1 MPTTPRSST
10 SRAPASASRVPRA
23 STAAPKSAP
32 ARRARAKPAADDEAA
47 PLARYKAK
55 RDFTITSEPGP
66 VAVRPGK
73 QLSFV
78 IQKHDA
84 TRLHYDFRLELDG
97 VLLSWAV
104 PKGPSF
110 DPKEKRLA
118 VHVEDHPVAYGSFEG
133 TIPPGQYGAGNVLVW
148 DRGTWEPVGDARAG
162 MKAGKLV
169 FRLHGQKLAGLW
181 ELVRI
186 AKPSERQE
194 PWLLFKKHDEW
205 ERPHAD
211 YDVVNALPDSVIAK
225 PLEPLDGAPAKP
237 TPRASR
243 AAAGALEAGEASAV
257 AATAQAPAKAPAKA
271 PRKAAT
277 KAPTKAVAKAPA
289 KAPAKRRST
298 KASASAFDASAL
310 EGARRA
316 ALPETL
322 SPQLATLAKSAPT
335 HGDWLYEIKFDGYRL
350 MTRIADGR
358 ASIITR
364 GGHDWTDKL
373 QPLADELAQLGID
386 NAWLDGEAV
395 VLDANGLPHFNLLQ
409 NALDARRSGTIVY
422 YVFDAPFIDGIDLRE
437 VPLHARRALL
447 KQVIESHDGDRVRF
461 SDDFPADAAQ
471 VLETACSLQ
480 LEGVIAKRRDGLYTS
495 SRSTDWLKLK
505 CQARQEFVIGGFSDR
520 SDNARAVGALM
531 LGVYDDRGVLQ
542 YAGRVGTGWSSADAV
557 DLRKKLATRIIDK
570 SPFPPGTSRSTRW
583 LAKPAAQDHW
593 VRPELVAEVT
603 FAEWT
608 PDGSVRH
615 ASFQGLRE
623 DKAPE
628 SVVRERAK
636 APPTTEKAVTARKQT
651 LAQQMTASPAPA
663 PAPAPKPKPAPAA
676 AAAAA
681 AALAKKAGTA
691 EVEGVRIS
699 HPERVIDA
707 ASGHTKLDLC
717 RYYASIAEFMVPHM
731 KSRPASLVRAP
742 EGVGG
747 ELFFQK
753 HADVRTM
760 PGVKDLPGLWADHGS
775 LLEVPSAK
783 ALVAAAQ
790 MNVIEFHTWNSV
802 KQKVDKPDRMIFDLD
817 PGEGV
822 PFDQVREGAQ
832 LMKALLDELG
842 LQSWL
847 KTSGGKGLH
856 VVVPMS
862 PRLDYDTVKSFSQ
875 RIVQHMAATIPQ
887 RFVAKSGPTNRVGK
901 IFVDYLRNGF
911 NATTAAAFSARA
923 RPGLGVSIPIAWD
936 ELSEISSG
944 AHWTISDAR
953 DRMSFQKVDP
963 WADYWKCRQ
972 TLTAAMKTLT
982 EQAGE

>member
-1 MPTTPRSST
+1 MATVPRSST
-10 SRAPASASRVPRA
+10 SH
-23 STAAPKSAP
+23 
-32 ARRARAKPAADDEAA
+32 A
-47 PLARYKAK
+47 PLARYKAR

-66 VAVRPGK
+66 VRVAAGK

-110 DPKEKRLA
+110 DPKERRLA
-118 VHVEDHPVAYGSFEG
+118 VHVEDHPVAYASFEG
-133 TIPPGQYGAGNVLVW
+133 TIPKGQYGSGTVIVW
-148 DRGTWEPVGDARAG
+148 DNGTWEPVGDPRAG
-162 MKAGKLV
+162 LQAGKLV
-169 FRLHGQKLAGLW
+169 FRLHGKKLAGLW
-181 ELVRI
+181 ELVKI
-186 AKPSERQE
+186 AKPGERQE

-211 YDVVNALPDSVIAK
+211 YDVVVALPDSVVAHPRK
-225 PLEPLDGAPAKP
+225 PLDGGPVASIR
-237 TPRASR
+237 RAGKT
-243 AAAGALEAGEASAV
+243 AAATLEAGEASAV
-257 AATAQAPAKAPAKA
+257 AATNADAKAR
-271 PRKAAT
+271 PRKAA
-277 KAPTKAVAKAPA
+277 KAPV
-289 KAPAKRRST
+289 
-298 KASASAFDASAL
+298 FDAASL
-310 EGARRA
+310 DGAKKA

-335 HGDWLYEIKFDGYRL
+335 HGEWLYEIKFDGYRL
-350 MTRIADGR
+350 MTRIARGK
-358 ASIITR
+358 ATIITR
-364 GGHDWTDKL
+364 GGHEWTHKM
-373 QPLADELAQLGID
+373 QPLADELATLGI
-386 NAWLDGEAV
+386 ASGWLDGEAV

-409 NALDARRSGTIVY
+409 NALDSKRGGEAIVY
-422 YVFDAPFIDGIDLRE
+422 YVFDAPFLNGVDLRG

-447 KQVIESHDGDRVRF
+447 KQVIEAHAGARVRF

-471 VLETACSLQ
+471 VLETACSLH

-520 SDNARAVGALM
+520 SDNAKAVGALM
-531 LGVYDDRGVLQ
+531 LGYHDDGGVLQ
-542 YAGRVGTGWSSADAV
+542 YAGRVGTGWSSEDAV
-557 DLRKKLATRIIDK
+557 ELRSKLAKLASTT
-570 SPFPPGTSRSTRW
+570 SPFPPGTTRSTRW
-583 LAKPAAQDHW
+583 MTRPAAADHW
-593 VRPELVAEVT
+593 VKPRLVAEIA

-615 ASFQGLRE
+615 ASYQGLRE
-623 DKAPE
+623 DKEAK

-636 APPTTEKAVTARKQT
+636 SPPTSEKAVTARKKT
-651 LAQQMTASPAPA
+651 LVEAMSH
-663 PAPAPKPKPAPAA
+663 PAPAA
-676 AAAAA
+676 KTATRPS
-681 AALAKKAGTA
+681 KPGTA
-691 EVEGVRIS
+691 EVEGVRIT

-707 ASGHTKLDLC
+707 STGHTKLDLA
-717 RYYASIAEFMVPHM
+717 RYYASIAEFMLPHL

-760 PGVKDLPGLWADHGS
+760 PGVKDLPDLWEGHGA

-783 ALVAAAQ
+783 AIVAAAQ
-790 MNVIEFHTWNSV
+790 MNVVEFHTWNSV

-822 PFDQVREGAQ
+822 AFAQVREGAQ
-832 LMKALLDELG
+832 LMRALLDELG

-862 PRLDYDTVKSFSQ
+862 ARLDYDTVKAFSQ
-875 RIVQHMAATIPQ
+875 RIVQHLAQTIPQ
-887 RFVAKSGPTNRVGK
+887 RFVAKSGPANRVGK

-923 RPGLGVSIPIAWD
+923 RPGLGVSMPVAWD
-936 ELSEISSG
+936 ELPEIRSG

-953 DRMSFQKVDP
+953 DRLSFQKADP
-963 WADYWKCRQ
+963 WADYWRCKQ
-972 TLTAAMKTLT
+972 TMTAAMKALDTD
-982 EQAGE
+982 A

>member
-1 MPTTPRSST
+1 MATAPRSSST
-10 SRAPASASRVPRA
+10 SRAPARAPRVTP
-23 STAAPKSAP
+23 AP
-32 ARRARAKPAADDEAA
+32 AKRARAEPVADDGK
-47 PLARYKAK
+47 PLARYQAK

-66 VAVRPGK
+66 ERAAAGK

-110 DPKEKRLA
+110 DPKERRLA

-133 TIPPGQYGAGNVLVW
+133 TIPKGQYGAGTVIVW
-148 DRGTWEPVGDARAG
+148 DNGTWEPVGDPRAG
-162 MKAGKLV
+162 MRAGKLV
-169 FRLHGQKLAGLW
+169 FRLHGKKLAGLW
-181 ELVRI
+181 ELVKI
-186 AKPSERQE
+186 AKPGERQE

-205 ERPHAD
+205 ERPHAA
-211 YDVVNALPDSVIAK
+211 YDVVAALPDSVVAH
-225 PLEPLDGAPAKP
+225 PLAPLDGGPVAAIR
-237 TPRASR
+237 RAGKI
-243 AAAGALEAGEASAV
+243 AAATLEAGEASAV
-257 AATAQAPAKAPAKA
+257 AATDADSKAM
-271 PRKAAT
+271 PRKR
-277 KAPTKAVAKAPA
+277 AKTSP
-289 KAPAKRRST
+289 
-298 KASASAFDASAL
+298 ASASTLDAASL
-310 EGARRA
+310 DGAKKA

-350 MTRIADGR
+350 LTRIAKGK
-358 ASIITR
+358 ATIVTR
-364 GGHDWTDKL
+364 GGHDWTHKMP
-373 QPLADELAQLGID
+373 PLADELATLGI
-386 NAWLDGEAV
+386 ASGWLDGEAV
-395 VLDANGLPHFNLLQ
+395 VLDADGLPHFNLLQ
-409 NALDARRSGTIVY
+409 NALDSKRGGEAIVY
-422 YVFDAPFIDGIDLRE
+422 YVFDAAFLNGYDLRG

-447 KQVIESHDGDRVRF
+447 KQAVEAHAGDRVRF
-461 SDDFPADAAQ
+461 SDDFPANAAQ
-471 VLETACSLQ
+471 VLETACSLH

-520 SDNARAVGALM
+520 SDNAKAVGALM
-531 LGVYDDRGVLQ
+531 LGYHDDHGVLQ
-542 YAGRVGTGWSSADAV
+542 YAGRVGTGWSSDDAV
-557 DLRKKLATRIIDK
+557 DLRRRLAKLASTK
-570 SPFPPGTSRSTRW
+570 SPFPPGTTRSTRW
-583 LAKPAAQDHW
+583 MTRPAAEDHW
-593 VRPELVAEVT
+593 VKPRLVAEIG

-615 ASFQGLRE
+615 ASYQGLRE
-623 DKAPE
+623 DKDPK
-628 SVVRERAK
+628 SVVRETAK
-636 APPTTEKAVTARKQT
+636 APPKSDKPAEKAVTARKKT
-651 LAQQMTASPAPA
+651 LVESMSHPAPA
-663 PAPAPKPKPAPAA
+663 VKTASKSGA
-676 AAAAA
+676 
-681 AALAKKAGTA
+681 A
-691 EVEGVRIS
+691 EVEGVRIT

-707 ASGHTKLDLC
+707 ASGHTKLDLA
-717 RYYASIAEFMVPHM
+717 RYYASIAEFMLPHL

-760 PGVKDLPGLWADHGS
+760 PGVKELPGLWEGHGA

-790 MNVIEFHTWNSV
+790 MNVVEFHTWNSV

-822 PFDQVREGAQ
+822 AFAQVREGAQ
-832 LMKALLDELG
+832 LMRALLDELG

-862 PRLDYDTVKSFSQ
+862 ARLDYDTVKAFSQ
-875 RIVQHMAATIPQ
+875 RIVQHLAQTIPQ
-887 RFVAKSGPTNRVGK
+887 RFVAKSGPANRVGK

-911 NATTAAAFSARA
+911 NATTVAAFSARA
-923 RPGLGVSIPIAWD
+923 RPGLGVSMPVAWD
-936 ELSEISSG
+936 ELPEIESG

-953 DRMSFQKVDP
+953 DRLSFQKADP
-963 WADYWKCRQ
+963 WADYWRCKQ
-972 TLTAAMKTLT
+972 TMTAAMKALQS
-982 EQAGE
+982 EE

>member
-1 MPTTPRSST
+1 MATAPHRSNSPAPART
-10 SRAPASASRVPRA
+10 SRATRA
-23 STAAPKSAP
+23 VAP
-32 ARRARAKPAADDEAA
+32 AKRARAKPAADDGA
-47 PLARYKAK
+47 PLARYQAR

-66 VAVRPGK
+66 VRAAAGR

-110 DPKEKRLA
+110 DPKERRLA
-118 VHVEDHPVAYGSFEG
+118 VHVEDHPVAYGTFEG
-133 TIPPGQYGAGNVLVW
+133 AIPKGQYGAGTVIVW
-148 DRGTWEPVGDARAG
+148 DHGTWEPVGDPRAG

-169 FRLHGQKLAGLW
+169 FRLHGSKLAGLW
-181 ELVRI
+181 ELVKI
-186 AKPSERQE
+186 AKPGERQE

-211 YDVVNALPDSVIAK
+211 YDVVAALPDSVVAH
-225 PLEPLDGAPAKP
+225 PLKALDGGPVEAIR
-237 TPRASR
+237 RAGKT
-243 AAAGALEAGEASAV
+243 AAATLEAGEASAV
-257 AATAQAPAKAPAKA
+257 ATTAADAKAR
-271 PRKAAT
+271 PRKP
-277 KAPTKAVAKAPA
+277 KA
-289 KAPAKRRST
+289 S
-298 KASASAFDASAL
+298 SASAVPIDAASL
-310 EGARRA
+310 QGARKA

-350 MTRIADGR
+350 MTRLFKGKATL
-358 ASIITR
+358 ITR
-364 GGHDWTDKL
+364 GGHDWTHKM
-373 QPLADELAQLGID
+373 QPLADELSTLGIAD
-386 NAWLDGEAV
+386 GWLDGEAV
-395 VLDANGLPHFNLLQ
+395 VLDADGLPHFNLLQ
-409 NALDARRSGTIVY
+409 QAFDSRRGSESVVY
-422 YVFDAPFIDGIDLRE
+422 YVFDAPFMNGIDLRG

-447 KQVIESHDGDRVRF
+447 KQVIGAHAGDRVRF
-461 SDDFPADAAQ
+461 SDDFPANAAQ
-471 VLETACSLQ
+471 VLETACKLH
-480 LEGVIAKRRDGLYTS
+480 LEGVIAKRRDGPYTS

-520 SDNARAVGALM
+520 SDNAKAVGALM
-531 LGVYDDRGVLQ
+531 LGFHDDAGVLQ
-542 YAGRVGTGWSSADAV
+542 YAGRVGTGWSSDDAV
-557 DLRKKLATRIIDK
+557 DLRRKLAKLASTA
-570 SPFPPGTSRSTRW
+570 SPFPPGTTRSTRW
-583 LAKPAAQDHW
+583 MSRPAAADHW
-593 VRPELVAEVT
+593 VEPKLVAEIS

-615 ASFQGLRE
+615 ASYQGLRE
-623 DKAPE
+623 DKEAK

-636 APPTTEKAVTARKQT
+636 SPPTSEKAVTTKKT
-651 LAQQMTASPAPA
+651 LIEAMSSR
-663 PAPAPKPKPAPAA
+663 APAA
-676 AAAAA
+676 RTAS
-681 AALAKKAGTA
+681 KSGTA
-691 EVEGVRIS
+691 DVEGVRIT

-707 ASGHTKLDLC
+707 STGRTKLDLA
-717 RYYASIAEFMVPHM
+717 RYYASIAEFMLPHM

-742 EGVGG
+742 EGVDG

-760 PGVKDLPGLWADHGS
+760 PGVKDLPGLWEGHGA

-790 MNVIEFHTWNSV
+790 MNVVEFHTWNSV

-822 PFDQVREGAQ
+822 AFAQVREGAQ
-832 LMKALLDELG
+832 LMRALLDELG

-862 PRLDYDTVKSFSQ
+862 ARLDYDTVKAFSH
-875 RIVQHMAATIPQ
+875 RIVQHLAQTIPQ
-887 RFVAKSGPTNRVGK
+887 RFVARSGPANRVGK

-923 RPGLGVSIPIAWD
+923 RPGLGVSMPVAWD
-936 ELSEISSG
+936 ELPEIRSG

-953 DRMSFQKVDP
+953 DRMSFQRADP
-963 WADYWKCRQ
+963 WADYWRCKQ
-972 TLTAAMKTLT
+972 TMTAAMKALQSQ
-982 EQAGE
+982 E

>member
-1 MPTTPRSST
+1 MATAPRTTT
-10 SRAPASASRVPRA
+10 SRAPARTSRVTRP
-23 STAAPKSAP
+23 AAPAK
-32 ARRARAKPAADDEAA
+32 RARAKPVADDGT
-47 PLARYKAK
+47 PLARYNAK
-55 RDFTITSEPGP
+55 RDFAITSEPGP
-66 VAVRPGK
+66 VRTKAGK

-110 DPKEKRLA
+110 DPKERRLA
-118 VHVEDHPVAYGSFEG
+118 VHVEDHPVGYASFEG
-133 TIPPGQYGAGNVLVW
+133 TIPPGQYGAGTVIVW
-148 DRGTWEPVGDARAG
+148 DNGTWEPVGDPRAG

-169 FRLHGQKLAGLW
+169 FRLHGSKVAGLW
-181 ELVRI
+181 ELVKI
-186 AKPSERQE
+186 AKPGERQE

-211 YDVVNALPDSVIAK
+211 YDVVSALPDSVVAH
-225 PLEPLDGAPAKP
+225 PLKPLDGGPVAAI
-237 TPRASR
+237 RR
-243 AAAGALEAGEASAV
+243 AARTGAATLAAGEASAV
-257 AATAQAPAKAPAKA
+257 AATDAPSPPAKAA
-271 PRKAAT
+271 R
-277 KAPTKAVAKAPA
+277 APA
-289 KAPAKRRST
+289 RARKTAIA
-298 KASASAFDASAL
+298 ASPFDAASL
-310 EGARRA
+310 EGARKA

-350 MTRIADGR
+350 MTRIAKGK
-358 ASIITR
+358 ATIFTR
-364 GGHDWTDKL
+364 GGHDWTHKM
-373 QPLADELAQLGID
+373 QPLADELATLGI
-386 NAWLDGEAV
+386 ASGWLDGEAV
-395 VLDANGLPHFNLLQ
+395 VLDAEGLPHFNLLQ
-409 NALDARRSGTIVY
+409 NALDSKRSSEAIVY
-422 YVFDAPFIDGIDLRE
+422 YVFDVPFLDGQDLRG

-447 KQVIESHDGDRVRF
+447 KQVVEAHAGDRVRF
-461 SDDFPADAAQ
+461 SDDFPADAAK
-471 VLETACSLQ
+471 VLETACDLK

-520 SDNARAVGALM
+520 SDNAKAVGALT
-531 LGVYDDRGVLQ
+531 LGYYDDKGVFQ

-557 DLRKKLATRIIDK
+557 ALRTKLAKLVAGK
-570 SPFPPGTSRSTRW
+570 SPFPAGTTRSTRW
-583 LAKPAAQDHW
+583 LARPAAEDHW
-593 VRPELVAEVT
+593 VKPQLVAEIS

-608 PDGSVRH
+608 PDGSIRH
-615 ASFQGLRE
+615 ASYQGLRE
-623 DKAPE
+623 DKPAK
-628 SVVRERAK
+628 SVGRERAK
-636 APPTTEKAVTARKQT
+636 APPISEKAVTKKT
-651 LAQQMTASPAPA
+651 LVESMSSA
-663 PAPAPKPKPAPAA
+663 APAA
-676 AAAAA
+676 K
-681 AALAKKAGTA
+681 AKARAGTA
-691 EVEGVRIS
+691 EVEGVRVT

-707 ASGHTKLDLC
+707 STGRTKLDLA
-717 RYYASIAEFMVPHM
+717 RYYASVAEWMLPHL

-742 EGVGG
+742 EGVAG

-760 PGVKDLPGLWADHGS
+760 PGVKQLAGLWEGHGP
-775 LLEVPSAK
+775 LLEVPTAQ

-822 PFDQVREGAQ
+822 AFDQVREGAQ
-832 LMKALLDELG
+832 LMRALLEELG
-842 LQSWL
+842 LQSWI

-862 PRLDYDTVKSFSQ
+862 ARLDYDTVKTFSQ
-875 RIVQHMAATIPQ
+875 RIVQHLAATIPQ
-887 RFVAKSGPTNRVGK
+887 RFVAKSGPANRVGK

-923 RPGLGVSIPIAWD
+923 RPGLGVSMPIAWD
-936 ELSEISSG
+936 ELAQIRNG

-953 DRMSFQKVDP
+953 DRLSFQKSDP
-963 WADYWKCRQ
+963 WADYWACKQ
-972 TLTAAMKTLT
+972 TLTAAMKALNAV
-982 EQAGE
+982 E